1 MTISELIKPGD
12 KVDLQLV
19 QQIESAEKTGTK
31 ATVYKSQVLLNCN
44 TKKNPFL
51 QVHTLL
57 PSVLIFYQ
65 LP

>member
-31 ATVYKSQVLLNCN
+31 ATVYKSQVLDRR
-44 TKKNPFL
+44 KNGNF
-51 QVHTLL
+51 
-57 PSVLIFYQ
+57 IFTSDRSSI
-65 LP
+65 